1 MTQPGSAADGTRHE
15 FTVDEDGAPRLD
27 VLVAQRLAL
36 TRSQAATLVAT
47 GHVLVNG
54 TRARASFRAPRGALV
69 RVEVPPPPGREVVP
83 EQLPVTVVFED
94 DHLIVVDKA
103 AGMVVHPAPGNWTG
117 TLVNALKGRGQGLA
131 SGAAEERQGLVHR
144 LDKDTSG
151 LMVVAK
157 TDQAL
162 RVLSKAIAERRV
174 MRRYAA
180 LSWGHLTEDTVTVD
194 RPLGRDPNDRVRMAV
209 VATGRAARTDFV
221 RLARFASTDLL
232 RCHLHSGRTHQ
243 IRVHLASIGHPVVG
257 DDAYGGGGARKVV
270 GLPPKQH
277 FLHAAW
283 LVFDH
288 PVSGE
293 RMDFRSPLPDALRAS
308 LLTVA
313 ELPELIASPNPLEY
327 FHFYRAER

>member
-1 MTQPGSAADGTRHE
+1 MSASAASDAHHE

-27 VLVAQRLAL
+27 LLVSRALGL
-36 TRSQAATLVAT
+36 TRSQAATLVAE
-47 GHVLVNG
+47 GRVLVDG
-54 TRARASFRAPRGALV
+54 RRERASHKAARGA
-69 RVEVPPPPGREVVP
+69 RVTVDVPPPPGREVIA
-83 EQLPVTVVFED
+83 EDIPVSVVFED
-94 DHLIVVDKA
+94 EHLIVVDKP

-131 SGAAEERQGLVHR
+131 DGAAEERQGLVHR

-162 RVLSKAIAERRV
+162 RVLSKAIAERR
-174 MRRYAA
+174 MTRRYAA
-180 LSWGHLTEDTVTVD
+180 LCWGHLADDTQSVD
-194 RPLGRDPNDRVRMAV
+194 RPIGRDPNDRVRMAV
-209 VATGRAARTDFV
+209 VESGRSARTDFA

-232 RCHLHSGRTHQ
+232 RCQLHSGRTHQ

-257 DDAYGGGGARKVV
+257 DDTYGGGGARRVV
-270 GLPPKQH
+270 GLPPQRH

-283 LVFDH
+283 LVFTH

-293 RMDFRSPLPDALRAS
+293 RLDFRSPLPAALRHS
-308 LLTVA
+308 LETVA
-313 ELPELIASPNPLEY
+313 ELSELIASPNPLEY
-327 FHFYRAER
+327 FDFYRADR

>member
-1 MTQPGSAADGTRHE
+1 MSADAGAVTHHE
-15 FTVDEDGAPRLD
+15 FTADEDDAPRLD
-27 VLVAQRLAL
+27 VLVARVLGL
-36 TRSQAATLVAT
+36 TRTQSATLVAD
-47 GHVLVNG
+47 GRVLVDG
-54 TRARASFRAPRGALV
+54 RRERASVRPTRGA
-69 RVEVPPPPGREVVP
+69 RVAVDVPPPPGREVLP
-83 EQLPVTVVFED
+83 EQIPLSVVFED
-94 DHLIVVDKA
+94 DSVLVIDKA

-117 TLVNALKGRGQGLA
+117 TLVNALKGRGQALA
-131 SGAAEERQGLVHR
+131 EGAGEERAGLVHR

-180 LSWGHLTEDTVTVD
+180 LCWGHLAGDTETVD
-194 RPLGRDPNDRVRMAV
+194 QPLARDPNDRLKMAV
-209 VATGRAARTDFV
+209 VASGRSARTDFV
-221 RLARFASTDLL
+221 RLARFMSTDLL

-243 IRVHLASIGHPVVG
+243 IRIHLASIGHPVVG
-257 DDAYGGGGARKVV
+257 DDTYGGGGARRVV
-270 GLPPKQH
+270 RLPPHRH

-283 LVFDH
+283 LVFTH

-293 RMDFRSPLPDALRAS
+293 KLEFRSPLPEELRQS

-313 ELPELIASPNPLEY
+313 ELPELFASQNPLDY
-327 FHFYRAER
+327 LDFYRADH

>member
-1 MTQPGSAADGTRHE
+1 MSERTHHE

-27 VLVAQRLAL
+27 LLVAQRLGL
-36 TRSQAATLVAT
+36 SRSQAATLIAN
-47 GHVLVNG
+47 GHVEVDG
-54 TRARASFRAPRGALV
+54 RRERAAFRAAREARIAV
-69 RVEVPPPPGREVVP
+69 DVPPPPGREVLP
-83 EQLPVTVVFED
+83 EQLPVSVVFED
-94 DHLIVVDKA
+94 EHLIVVDKA

-131 SGAAEERQGLVHR
+131 EGAATERAGLVHR

-174 MRRYAA
+174 TRRYAA
-180 LSWGHLTEDTVTVD
+180 LSWGHLADDAVSVD
-194 RPLGRDPNDRVRMAV
+194 RPIGRDPNDRVRMAV
-209 VATGRAARTDFV
+209 VATGRPARTDV
-221 RLARFASTDLL
+221 TRLARFASTDLL
-232 RCHLHSGRTHQ
+232 RCQLHSGRTHQ
-243 IRVHLASIGHPVVG
+243 IRVHLAAIGHPVVG

-270 GLPPKQH
+270 GLPPKRH

-283 LVFDH
+283 LAFQH
-288 PVSGE
+288 PMSGE
-293 RMDFRSPLPDALRAS
+293 AMDFRSPLPDALRAC

-313 ELPELIASPNPLEY
+313 ELPDLIASPNPLEY
-327 FHFYRAER
+327 FHFYRADR

>member
-1 MTQPGSAADGTRHE
+1 VSAAADGAHHE

-27 VLVAQRLAL
+27 VLVAQRLTL
-36 TRSQAATLVAT
+36 SRNQVATLVAN

-54 TRARASFRAPRGALV
+54 ACEKASFRAPLGARIV
-69 RVEVPPPPGREVVP
+69 VHVPPPPGRDVMP
-83 EQLPVTVVFED
+83 ESLPVSVVFED
-94 DHLIVVDKA
+94 EHLIVVDKA

-131 SGAAEERQGLVHR
+131 EGGAAERAGLVHR

-157 TDQAL
+157 TDRAL
-162 RVLSKAIAERRV
+162 RILSKAIAERRV
-174 MRRYAA
+174 TRRYAA
-180 LSWGHLTEDTVTVD
+180 LCWGHLADDTLTVN
-194 RPLGRDPNDRVRMAV
+194 RPIGRDPNDRVRMAV
-209 VATGRAARTDFV
+209 VADGRDARTDFT

-232 RCHLHSGRTHQ
+232 RCQLHSGRTHQ
-243 IRVHLASIGHPVVG
+243 IRVHLASVGHPVVG

-270 GLPPKQH
+270 GLPPKRH

-283 LVFDH
+283 LVFNH
-288 PVSGE
+288 PVSQE
-293 RMDFRSPLPDALRAS
+293 RLDFRSPLPEALHQS

-313 ELPELIASPNPLEY
+313 ELPDLIASPNPLEY
-327 FHFYRAER
+327 FGFYRADC